1 MSRIPLLK
9 VRGLVES
16 FIWSSQRRKRHWQR
30 GKCGL
35 CRVTSAAQGPG
46 TCQPPIFHTSR
57 RLLLI
62 FRLSRERKRVG
73 GKKGF
78 SFSFFPTFQIILW
91 FFFFTYLFIRMY
103 IFGMGQNFLVWS
115 LDQDWVTNAKWI
127 PYCGGIPAFTRVACL
142 SSIGI
147 LKFSNKIR
155 WEFACA
161 NLKKKKK
168 RSKMYCIYSHMACF
182 NAMKYFWLA

>member
-62 FRLSRERKRVG
+62 FRLSRERKRVD
-73 GKKGF
+73 GKKGFSF

-91 FFFFTYLFIRMY
+91 FFFFYLFIY
-103 IFGMGQNFLVWS
+103 SYVYFWDGGKIFWSDPLIRIESQMLNEFHIVVVFQLLPEWLVWAVLEYWNS
-115 LDQDWVTNAKWI
+115 
-127 PYCGGIPAFTRVACL
+127 P
-142 SSIGI
+142 
-147 LKFSNKIR
+147 IR
-155 WEFACA
+155 FDG
-161 NLKKKKK
+161 NLHVQ
-168 RSKMYCIYSHMACF
+168 I
-182 NAMKYFWLA
+182 

>member
-91 FFFFTYLFIRMY
+91 FFFYLFIY
-103 IFGMGQNFLVWS
+103 SYVYFWDGGKIFWSDPLIRIESQMLNEFHIVVVFQLLPEWLVWAVLEYWNS
-115 LDQDWVTNAKWI
+115 
-127 PYCGGIPAFTRVACL
+127 P
-142 SSIGI
+142 
-147 LKFSNKIR
+147 IR
-155 WEFACA
+155 FDG
-161 NLKKKKK
+161 NLHVQ
-168 RSKMYCIYSHMACF
+168 I
-182 NAMKYFWLA
+182 

>member
-62 FRLSRERKRVG
+62 FCLSRERKRVG
-73 GKKGF
+73 GKKDL
-78 SFSFFPTFQIILW
+78 SFFFHISDHTLI
-91 FFFFTYLFIRMY
+91 FFTYLFIHMY
-103 IFGMGQNFLVWS
+103 IFGMG
-115 LDQDWVTNAKWI
+115 AKI
-127 PYCGGIPAFTRVACL
+127 FGITAFTRVACF

-147 LKFSNKIR
+147 LKFSNKI
-155 WEFACA
+155 
-161 NLKKKKK
+161 
-168 RSKMYCIYSHMACF
+168 
-182 NAMKYFWLA
+182 